1 MAEGALS
8 SQERIYMK
16 SLKSLAIL
24 PVGKYKVT
32 DAAGNVQYQ
41 EDGETPM
48 TITLHSP
55 GTKKFQSALH
65 DFKAKKTGSMASIMK
80 GKNDKDDPDA
90 EVRDLAV
97 FLAAV
102 TISFDGFDYEGRV
115 GNAAYRAA
123 YEDIEIGHIADGLNK
138 FLGDRGN
145 FLPEP
150 VTTSNDSS
158 ASQPG

>member
-1 MAEGALS
+1 
-8 SQERIYMK
+8 MK
-16 SLKSLAIL
+16 NLKSLAIE
-24 PVGKYKVT
+24 PTGKYKVT

-41 EDGETPM
+41 EDGETPL

-55 GTKKFQSALH
+55 GTKTFQAALH
-65 DFKAKKTGSMASIMK
+65 DFNSKKSGGLASLMK
-80 GKNDKDDPDA
+80 GKNEKADPAADA
-90 EVRDLAV
+90 RDLAV

-102 TISFDGFDYEGRV
+102 TISFDGFDYEGRI

-145 FLPEP
+145 FLPAP
-150 VTTSNDSS
+150 ATTSNDSF